1 MKFTAA
7 FVLALAGS
15 ALAKNKTGST
25 STKSQCK
32 QIAKLTAL
40 VDLASNTT
48 ALEAKAKNNATKVEN
63 IQAKASDAVA
73 SLATLT
79 TNSTLMDAC
88 AQIASVEAMDDACSS
103 MAKFESLIAL
113 AANTTALDDK
123 TKNNATKAASIVAK
137 ASSAATKLDA
147 LASNTT
153 LTQYCAVQSSLSD
166 CKSIEK
172 LQKTIA
178 SASNTTALEAKFGSD
193 TKKIASVQSKATKA
207 STELAALSSNS
218 TLLDICSSA
227 GINVAAAAA
236 AAASSTSSS
245 TATASKTSGAMRT
258 DAWSMGALS
267 ALFAAALSVYMI

>member
-15 ALAKNKTGST
+15 AMAKNKTGST

-32 QIAKLTAL
+32 QMAKLTAL

-48 ALEAKAKNNATKVEN
+48 ALAAKTDNNATKIDA
-63 IQAKASDAVA
+63 IQAKASDAA
-73 SLATLT
+73 TSLAALS
-79 TNSTLMDAC
+79 TNSTLVAAC
-88 AQIASVEAMDDACSS
+88 AQIAAVDDMDDACSS

-113 AANTTALDDK
+113 AANTTALDSK
-123 TKNNATKAASIVAK
+123 TKNNATKAASIMAK

-153 LTQYCAVQSSLSD
+153 LTQYCAVQSSLDD

-172 LQKTIA
+172 LQKTVA
-178 SASNTTALEAKFGSD
+178 MAANTTALEAKFGTD
-193 TKKIASVQSKATKA
+193 TKKIAAVQSKATKA

-236 AAASSTSSS
+236 AATATSSS
-245 TATASKTSGAMRT
+245 TATASTTSGAMRT

-267 ALFAAALSVYMI
+267 ALFAVALSVYMI